1 MNEIK
6 RWTIDCHS
14 MEWMQVEDGDMVK
27 FSDHAAEI
35 ARLRAELDNAAAA
48 AVANMSLSCEKER
61 EADALRVDAMRY
73 RWLRNEAYKVHEMS
87 PAVLLA
93 EAAFPV
99 DNCHTAG
106 FVFGDELDEQVDAAM
121 GAVA

>member
-1 MNEIK
+1 MSGIK
-6 RWTIDCHS
+6 RYHWN
-14 MEWMQVEDGDMVK
+14 GDEVRNGDLVK
-27 FSDHAAEI
+27 FVDHAAEI

-48 AVANMSLSCEKER
+48 AVRNMSLACEKER
-61 EADALRVDAMRY
+61 EADSLRIDAMRY
-73 RWLRNEAYKVHEMS
+73 RWLRNEAHKVDEMS

-121 GAVA
+121 GADA